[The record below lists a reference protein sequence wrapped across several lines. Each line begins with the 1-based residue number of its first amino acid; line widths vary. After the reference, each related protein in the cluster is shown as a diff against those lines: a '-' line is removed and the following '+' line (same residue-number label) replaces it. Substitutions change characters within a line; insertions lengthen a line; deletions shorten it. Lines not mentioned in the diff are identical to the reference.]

1 MVVDSATCDPFEELS
16 DFGTVFHHHLMNKE
30 KSDETARN
38 PLSERQ
44 VESKNDPRIQ
54 PQRVKRNYFW
64 QA

>member
-1 MVVDSATCDPFEELS
+1 MDPATCDPLEELS
-16 DFGTVFHHHLMNKE
+16 HSETIFHHRLTKKE

-54 PQRVKRNYFW
+54 PQRVKRNCFW